1 MDPDLK
7 LKLSGMEDGPAK
19 ADLINR
25 LAVELREKDPRGAI
39 DLCDQAL
46 ELARRFEYQ
55 RGLAE
60 AFRTRGNCYL
70 LVSEHGRAMEDE
82 REAMR
87 LFNDLGDGDKALRVA
102 NIIGN
107 IHRRTG
113 DLAAA
118 AASYTEVLERAK
130 VSDDRLMKAS
140 ALNNLGNVHYAMNLE
155 DQATEYYQQA
165 LVLFRELGEVQYA
178 TMTLINLSSIYR
190 TGGQPQKAL
199 DCCRQ
204 ALAVFPEYS
213 NRQAE
218 AATWFDM
225 GLSYRDMGQKERAM
239 EVWGKSIEIAREVD
253 DAATEM
259 AALVHTAEML
269 ADPEHVNESLELLS
283 LAGMLEPKI
292 GDRKLR
298 IALHQVYAIAC
309 DITGDTAEAV
319 DHRNLWQGLAE
330 EIERLKAE
338 GA

>member
-1 MDPDLK
+1 MA
-7 LKLSGMEDGPAK
+7 DGPAK
-19 ADLINR
+19 ADLMNR

-39 DLCDQAL
+39 ELCDRAL
-46 ELARRFEYQ
+46 ELSRRLEYQ

-82 REAMR
+82 RETLR
-87 LFNDLGDGDKALRVA
+87 LFHELKDEAKALRVA

-113 DLAAA
+113 DLQAAA
-118 AASYTEVLERAK
+118 SSYTEVLEKSRE
-130 VSDDRLMKAS
+130 SGDRLMQAS
-140 ALNNLGNVHYAMNLE
+140 ALNNLGNVHYAMSLE
-155 DQATEYYQQA
+155 DQATGYYQQA

-204 ALAVFPEYS
+204 ALAVFPEYG

-253 DAATEM
+253 DVATEM

-283 LAGMLEPKI
+283 LARMLEPKI

-298 IALHQVYAIAC
+298 IALHQAYAKAYEAS
-309 DITGDTAEAV
+309 GDGEKAAE
-319 DHRNLWQGLAE
+319 HRRIWQSLAE
-330 EIERLKAE
+330 EIERMKS
-338 GA
+338 GS

>member
-1 MDPDLK
+1 MA
-7 LKLSGMEDGPAK
+7 DGQAK
-19 ADLINR
+19 ADLLNR

-39 DLCDQAL
+39 ELCDQAL
-46 ELARRFEYQ
+46 ELSRHLGYR

-82 REAMR
+82 REALC
-87 LFNDLGDGDKALRVA
+87 LFNDLGDGEKALRVA

-107 IHRRTG
+107 IYRRTG

-118 AASYTEVLERAK
+118 AASYTDVLERAK
-130 VSDDRLMKAS
+130 VSEDRLMQAS
-140 ALNNLGNVHYAMNLE
+140 ALNNLGNVNYAMNRE
-155 DQATEYYQQA
+155 NEATGYYQQA
-165 LVLFRELGEVQYA
+165 LALFQELGEVQYA

-225 GLSYRDMGQKERAM
+225 GLSYRDLGQKERAM
-239 EVWGKSIEIAREVD
+239 EVWEKSIEIAREVD

-269 ADPEHVNESLELLS
+269 ADPEHVRESLELLE
-283 LAGMLEPKI
+283 LAAMLEPKI

-298 IALHQVYAIAC
+298 ISLHQAC
-309 DITGDTAEAV
+309 AKAYEVSGNEEK
-319 DHRNLWQGLAE
+319 AE
-330 EIERLKAE
+330 EHRVIWQDLAKDIERLKS
-338 GA
+338 GS

>member
-1 MDPDLK
+1 MEPELEGK
-7 LKLSGMEDGPAK
+7 LAGIAEGPAK
-19 ADLINR
+19 ADLLNR

-39 DLCDQAL
+39 ELCDRAL
-46 ELARRFEYQ
+46 ELSLRLEYP
-55 RGLAE
+55 RGQAD

-82 REAMR
+82 TEALR
-87 LFNDLGDGDKALRVA
+87 LFRELGDEAKALRVA

-107 IHRRTG
+107 IQRRTG
-113 DLAAA
+113 DLKAA
-118 AASYTEVLERAK
+118 AASYRVVLEKA
-130 VSDDRLMKAS
+130 VASGDRLMQAS
-140 ALNNLGNVHYAMNLE
+140 ALNNLGNVHYAMSIE
-155 DQATEYYQQA
+155 EQATDYYQQA
-165 LVLFRELGEVQYA
+165 LVLFRELGEVHYA

-190 TGGQPQKAL
+190 TGGQPEKAL

-213 NRQAE
+213 DRQAE

-225 GLSYRDMGQKERAM
+225 GLSYRDLGQKERAM
-239 EVWGKSIEIAREVD
+239 EVWEKSIEIAREVD

-269 ADPEHVNESLELLS
+269 ADPEHFRESLELLE

-298 IALHQVYAIAC
+298 IALHQACAKAC
-309 DITGDTAEAV
+309 DVAGNEEEAGE
-319 DHRNLWQGLAE
+319 HRRIWQGLAD
-330 EIERLKAE
+330 EIERMKE
-338 GA
+338 GG

>member
-1 MDPDLK
+1 MESELK
-7 LKLSGMEDGPAK
+7 AKLEAMADGPAK
-19 ADLINR
+19 ADLLNR

-39 DLCDQAL
+39 ELCDRAL
-46 ELARRFEYQ
+46 ELSSRLDYP

-70 LVSEHGRAMEDE
+70 LVSEQARAMDDE
-82 REAMR
+82 REALR
-87 LFNDLGDGDKALRVA
+87 LFQEMGDDAKALRVA
-102 NIIGN
+102 NIMGN
-107 IHRRTG
+107 IHRRNG
-113 DLAAA
+113 DLPA
-118 AASYTEVLERAK
+118 AASAYREVLERA
-130 VSDDRLMKAS
+130 VAAHDRLMQAS

-155 DQATEYYQQA
+155 DRATEYYQQA
-165 LVLFRELGEVQYA
+165 LALFQELGEVQYA

-239 EVWGKSIEIAREVD
+239 EVWGRSIEIAREVD

-269 ADPEHVNESLELLS
+269 ADPEHISESLELLE

-298 IALHQVYAIAC
+298 IALHQAC
-309 DITGDTAEAV
+309 AKAYEVSGSGEKAAE
-319 DHRNLWQGLAE
+319 HRLIWQGLAE
-330 EIERLKAE
+330 EIERLKS
-338 GA
+338 GP

>member
-1 MDPDLK
+1 MEPELK
-7 LKLSGMEDGPAK
+7 AKLDGMADGPAK
-19 ADLINR
+19 ADLLNR

-39 DLCDQAL
+39 ELCALAL
-46 ELARRFEYQ
+46 ELSGRLDYP

-60 AFRTRGNCYL
+60 AYRTRGNCYL
-70 LVSEHGRAMEDE
+70 LVSEHGRAMDDE
-82 REAMR
+82 REALR
-87 LFNDLGDGDKALRVA
+87 LFNQLGDGEKALRVA

-118 AASYTEVLERAK
+118 AASYAEVLKTSWEAG
-130 VSDDRLMKAS
+130 DRLMQAS
-140 ALNNLGNVHYAMNLE
+140 ALNNLGNVSYATNRE
-155 DQATEYYQQA
+155 DEATEYYQEA

-253 DAATEM
+253 DAATEL

-269 ADPEHVNESLELLS
+269 ADPEHISESLELLA

-298 IALHQVYAIAC
+298 IALHQAYAKACGIA
-309 DITGDTAEAV
+309 GDPGQAEE
-319 DHRNLWQGLAE
+319 HRLIWQGLAD
-330 EIERLKAE
+330 EIERLKS
-338 GA
+338 GS